1 MIRAGAAAAAC
12 AACLLLTGCAA
23 GGSAPTF
30 TLSLVGTNDL
40 HGGVIEENGQGGLAL
55 LDGYLSNLRA
65 ARARDGGAVLL
76 VDAGD
81 LFQGTL
87 ESNLNE
93 GAVVVDAYNAM
104 GYQAATIGNHEFDYG
119 PAGPGSVPRSAD
131 DDPRGALKARLAQA
145 HFLWVAANLI
155 DLGTGKPV
163 AWPNLSPSV
172 LLTVNGVKIGVV
184 GLITRPGLSL
194 TMAANVN
201 GLSVAPLETS
211 LISEATRLREQ
222 GASIV
227 IGLAH
232 AGGRCAETARPDD
245 LSSCEADAE
254 IFQVARALPRGLVD
268 AIVSG
273 HRHDQLA
280 QEVNGV
286 PVIESFRSGRA
297 FGRID
302 LTVDRTSGRA
312 TAHHIFQPQ
321 ELCAYQAPGVA
332 GCASPSAS
340 GVHPAEY
347 EGQPVTPSQ
356 RIAAILEPAVAAT
369 AALKAR
375 PLDSARFTAPLTRD
389 SDGQSP
395 VGDLE
400 ADWMKA
406 VVPGAD
412 VALTN
417 SGGLRADLPQGPL
430 TYGRLYELL
439 PFDNQRVVITLTGAQ
454 LRRVIA
460 HNLQTSGSMIVL
472 SGVRASAACSRGEL
486 GVTLRRDNGAPIRDD
501 HVLRVVTTDF
511 LSTGGDGFFDPVMPL
526 HIESTGD
533 VLREELAAMLTAT
546 GGSWGEERLTLPPRI
561 AFAGT
566 RPVSCE

>member
-1 MIRAGAAAAAC
+1 MIRVGAAAAPCVAG
-12 AACLLLTGCAA
+12 LLLAFCAT
-23 GGSAPTF
+23 SRPTPTF

-40 HGGVIEENGQGGLAL
+40 HGGVIAENGRGGLAL

-65 ARARDGGAVLL
+65 ARQRDGGAVLL

-87 ESNLNE
+87 ESNASE

-119 PAGPGSVPRSAD
+119 PPGPGTVPHNPG
-131 DDPRGALKARLAQA
+131 DDPRGALKARIAQS
-145 HFLWVAANLI
+145 HFRWVTANLV
-155 DLGTGKPV
+155 DQGTGKPV
-163 AWPNLSPSV
+163 TWPNVSPSAM
-172 LLTVNGVKIGVV
+172 LSVNGVKVGVV
-184 GLITRPGLSL
+184 GLITREALSV
-194 TMAANVN
+194 TMAANVV
-201 GLSVAPLETS
+201 GLSVAPLDTT
-211 LISEATRLREQ
+211 LVSEATRLRSE

-232 AGGRCAETARPDD
+232 AGGNCAQTAHSDD
-245 LSSCEADAE
+245 LSSCDADAE
-254 IFQVARALPRGLVD
+254 IFQVARALPHGLVD

-286 PVIESFRSGRA
+286 PIIESFRSGRA

-312 TAHHIFQPQ
+312 LAHHIFQPQ
-321 ELCAYQAPGVA
+321 ELCVYEAPGVG
-332 GCASPSAS
+332 GCAAPSAA
-340 GVHPAEY
+340 GARPAEY
-347 EGQPVTPSQ
+347 EGRPVAPSQ
-356 RIAAILEPAVAAT
+356 PIAAILQPAVAAT

-375 PLDSARFTAPLTRD
+375 PLGTATLTAPLTHD

-400 ADWMKA
+400 ADWMKEA
-406 VVPGAD
+406 VPGTD

-430 TYGRLYELL
+430 TYGSLYELL
-439 PFDNQRVVITLTGAQ
+439 PFDNQRVVITLTGAR

-460 HNLQTSGSMIVL
+460 GNLEAPGSMVVL
-472 SGVRASAACSRGEL
+472 AGVRVSAACASGRL
-486 GVTLRRDNGAPIRDD
+486 QVTLRRDTGAPIRDD
-501 HVLRVVTTDF
+501 ETLKVVTTDF
-511 LSTGGDGFFDPVMPL
+511 LATGGDGFFGPVMPL
-526 HIESTGD
+526 HIESSGEL
-533 VLREELAAMLTAT
+533 LREELAAMLTSK
-546 GGSWGEERLTLPPRI
+546 GGTWGAERQTRPARI
-561 AFAGT
+561 AYPGP
-566 RPVSCE
+566 RPVTCE